1 MVSLGSWFQAAW
13 RMDLESLAV
22 LEAPGANRLASD
34 KPAFWC
40 RDGTPQ
46 RLAER
51 NPTMSEQ
58 TGLRRR
64 P

>member
-1 MVSLGSWFQAAW
+1 MGHGFRRPGA
-13 RMDLESLAV
+13 MDLKSPAM
-22 LEAPGANRLASD
+22 LEALDANRPASD

>member
-1 MVSLGSWFQAAW
+1 
-13 RMDLESLAV
+13 MDLESPAM
-22 LEAPGANRLASD
+22 LEALDADRDVSD
-34 KPAFWC
+34 NAAFWC
-40 RDGTPQ
+40 RDGAPQ

-51 NPTMSEQ
+51 NSLLSEQ